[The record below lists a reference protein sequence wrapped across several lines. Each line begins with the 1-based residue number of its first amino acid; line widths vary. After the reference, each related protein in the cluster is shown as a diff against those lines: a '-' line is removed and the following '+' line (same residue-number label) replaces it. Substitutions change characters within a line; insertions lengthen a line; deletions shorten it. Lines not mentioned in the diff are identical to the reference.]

1 MVKKID
7 TIKELDAA
15 LKHDDHDEKLII
27 VDFFAT

>member
-7 TIKELDAA
+7 TLKELDAA
-15 LKHDDHDEKLII
+15 LEHDEKLII